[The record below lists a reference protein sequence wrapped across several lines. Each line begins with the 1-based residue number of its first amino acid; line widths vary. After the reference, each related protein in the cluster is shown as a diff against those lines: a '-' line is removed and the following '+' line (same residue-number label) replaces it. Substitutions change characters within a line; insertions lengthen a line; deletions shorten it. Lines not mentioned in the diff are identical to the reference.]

1 MKNHVNITPPK
12 IVYAENKKKTKKQK
26 KIIILRLTLLY
37 SLATANLTLG
47 IGYKR
52 LGRETQTESNII
64 EVWTRKVSTSEN

>member
-1 MKNHVNITPPK
+1 MKNHVNITPPNR
-12 IVYAENKKKTKKQK
+12 VYAENKKKQKKQK

-37 SLATANLTLG
+37 SLATANLTLR

-52 LGRETQTESNII
+52 LGGETQTESNII